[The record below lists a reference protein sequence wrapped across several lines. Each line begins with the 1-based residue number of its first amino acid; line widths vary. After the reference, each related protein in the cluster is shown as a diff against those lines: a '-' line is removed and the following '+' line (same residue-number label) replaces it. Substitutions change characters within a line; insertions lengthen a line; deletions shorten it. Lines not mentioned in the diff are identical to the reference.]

1 MKGKSTTISGLASMK
16 QRKTRDCGYQAAV
29 FATLNLRKLA
39 ASCNSDLHP
48 KMYKHHGQINPLTVH
63 SQFCPNSLFS
73 LKNQSNPDLST
84 RTHIIQAIQN
94 QELFSCKRN
103 RKITFSQREL
113 RKPMDKQIVL
123 WGVVAFPKHRDATWR
138 KIVAFPKHRD
148 TAWWKNN
155 QFLIPSVT
163 FSQRALLGDSLKKS
177 VYSLQC
183 ERVACSRISV
193 PTCHVNSAQINQIPL
208 ETPCMVH
215 SLAFQAFWKWARI
228 RLDGPVNTLS
238 HKT

>member
-1 MKGKSTTISGLASMK
+1 MSNILKRSPAVKGKSTTISGLASMK

-113 RKPMDKQIVL
+113 RKPMDKHILL
-123 WGVVAFPKHRDATWR
+123 WGV
-138 KIVAFPKHRD
+138 VAFPKHRD

-163 FSQRALLGDSLKKS
+163 FSQCALVGDSLKKS
-177 VYSLQC
+177 VYSLPC
-183 ERVACSRISV
+183 ERFACSRLLV
-193 PTCHVNSAQINQIPL
+193 PTRHVNSAQINQIPL

-228 RLDGPVNTLS
+228 RLDGSGNTLS
-238 HKT
+238 H